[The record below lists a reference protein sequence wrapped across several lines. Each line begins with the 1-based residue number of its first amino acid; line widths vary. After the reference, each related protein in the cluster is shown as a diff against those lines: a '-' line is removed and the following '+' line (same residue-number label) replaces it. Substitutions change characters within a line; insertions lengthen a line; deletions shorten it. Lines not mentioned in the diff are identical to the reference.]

1 MRLMRGVLLVCL
13 LSFSSLLL
21 HAQVPKTVW
30 TKPSEEAKPWVFWY
44 WLHGAVSAEGITAD
58 IKAMKQAGI
67 GGAYLMPIKDTA
79 KPFIYQ
85 PAARQLSPLWW
96 KMVKHAIS
104 EAKRYG
110 VKLAFHVSDGF
121 ALAGGPWITPEKSMQ
136 KVVWTKTA
144 VTGGGTF
151 NDTLPQPET
160 LENYYRDIAV
170 FAFPSLTGTGI
181 STQTIKPTIT
191 TSNGVNAQ
199 FLVEPGNTKS
209 FTSDDS
215 CWIQY
220 SFDQPFTL
228 RSLAVKSWLYS
239 RGTYTTNQ
247 LIIETS
253 SDGKNFSFYTRLKAP
268 RHGWQD
274 WDSDYTHSIPEVTS
288 RYFRFVYT
296 KRGMEPG
303 AEDLDAAKWKPS
315 LNIKGLELSSEPQL
329 HQYEGKNGEVWRM
342 SERTTDAQIPPNLF
356 VQQKNLIDIT
366 KHLDKSGR
374 LNWQVPDGNW
384 TIIRIGHT
392 STGHR
397 NETGGAAKGLESDK
411 FSPEAVTLQ
420 FNNWFGEIMKQGGA
434 TAKEVVKIFHV
445 DSWECGSQN
454 WSTNFREEFQKRRGY
469 DLYSYLPIMAGVPV
483 ESNKISEGFLYDVRK
498 TIAELLN
505 DKFYGTLQTL
515 AKNKGVLFSAES
527 VAPTM
532 LSDGMLHY
540 SKVDLPMGEFWLR
553 SPTHDKPNDMLDA
566 IHGAHIYGKNIV
578 QAEAFTQIRAAFD
591 EHPGNIKALA
601 DRNFALGANRLSFH
615 VFMHNP
621 WMNRK
626 PGITLDAIG
635 LLFQRDQTWWPKVS
649 AWTDYI
655 RRCQALLQLGRPMT
669 DVAVFTGEEF
679 PRRSL
684 LPERL
689 VPMLPGVF
697 GKKAVEWERA
707 RLQNE
712 GQKTRK
718 PENGVTYVANTT
730 DAQSWLDPLRGY
742 AYDSFNPDALLNLAS
757 VKGNNISLSTG
768 AAYKLL
774 VVPDAHKLLPDSGS
788 LSTDALAKILA
799 LAREGA
805 TVLLQSTAQK
815 TLGAKDSE
823 VALAKMM
830 QQVKNASSNSFNV
843 HNIGK
848 GRIITGVFD
857 ATFETLGLAPD
868 FIATDASGEQADS
881 IAWTH
886 RAGAGFDIYFVSNQA
901 ASAKELTLS
910 LRVTGRQPE
919 LWDAVTGTI
928 LRAKN
933 WKVEEGRTMLPVRL
947 EGSGSLFVV
956 LQKAAAEKGVQ
967 GGNNWMTTT
976 PVQTLD
982 GDWKVSFDPSLG
994 GPQGGVVFSSLQ
1006 DWSQHPDTAIRY
1018 YSGTAAYRKTF
1029 EWKKVGNAK
1038 AVYLHLGNVANMA
1051 EVFVNGISCGTVWT
1065 APYRV
1070 DISKA
1075 IKQGSNELKIEVVN
1089 AWANRMIGDARLPVE
1104 KRSSSTVYPFKME
1117 GKPLLQAGLLGPV
1130 RLEAVK

>member
-1 MRLMRGVLLVCL
+1 VKKNLTI
-13 LSFSSLLL
+13 FLLL
-21 HAQVPKTVW
+21 FFANTAVAQVPVPKTVW

-58 IKAMKQAGI
+58 IKAMKEAGI

-79 KPFIYQ
+79 KPSIYH

-96 KMVKHAIS
+96 KMVKHAMS

-110 VKLAFHVSDGF
+110 VKLAFHFSDGF
-121 ALAGGPWITPEKSMQ
+121 ALGGGPWITPEMSMQ
-136 KVVWTKTA
+136 KVVWSLTT

-170 FAFPSLTGTGI
+170 FAFPSLAGIGI
-181 STQTIKPTIT
+181 STKTVKPTIT
-191 TSNGVNAQ
+191 TSTGADAQ

-228 RSLAVKSWLYS
+228 RSLVVKSWLYS
-239 RGTYTTNQ
+239 RGTYGSNQ

-253 SDGKNFSFYTRLKAP
+253 SDGKAFSFHTRLKAP

-274 WDSDYTHSIPEVTS
+274 WDSDYTHAIPEVTA
-288 RYFRFVYT
+288 RYFRFIYT
-296 KRGMEPG
+296 KRGIEPG

-315 LNIKGLELSSEPQL
+315 LNIKGLQLSSEPKI

-342 SERTTDAQIPPNLF
+342 SERTTEAQLPSNLF
-356 VQQKNLIDIT
+356 VQQKEIIDIT
-366 KHLDKSGR
+366 RHLDKSGR
-374 LNWQVPDGNW
+374 LNWQAPHGNW
-384 TIIRIGHT
+384 TIIRMGHT

-397 NETGGAAKGLESDK
+397 NETGGGGKGLECDK

-420 FNNWFGEIMKQGGA
+420 FNKWFGEIMKQGGA

-445 DSWECGSQN
+445 DSWEARSQN
-454 WSTNFREEFQKRRGY
+454 WSSNFREEFQKRRGY
-469 DLYSYLPIMAGVPV
+469 DPLTYLPVMAGVPV
-483 ESNKISEGFLYDVRK
+483 ESNKVSEGFLYDVRK

-505 DKFYGTLQTL
+505 DKFFGTLQTL
-515 AKNKGVLFSAES
+515 AKKRGVLFSAES

-601 DRNFALGANRLSFH
+601 DRNFALGINRLSFH

-621 WMNRK
+621 WMNKK

-649 AWTDYI
+649 AFTDYI
-655 RRCQALLQLGRPMT
+655 RRCQALLQLGKPVT

-697 GKKAVEWERA
+697 GKEAVEWERA

-712 GQKTRK
+712 GQRTRK

-742 AYDSFNPDALLNLAS
+742 QYDSFNPDALLRLSS
-757 VKGNNISLSTG
+757 VKNGKISLSTG

-774 VVPDAHKLLPDSGS
+774 VVPDAHKLLPDSVRI
-788 LSTDALAKILA
+788 STDALAKILA

-805 TVLLQSTAQK
+805 TVILQNTAQK

-823 VALAKMM
+823 STLAKLM
-830 QQVKNASSNSFNV
+830 QQVKASSSGTTNV
-843 HNIGK
+843 YNFSK
-848 GRIITGVFD
+848 GRLITGVFD
-857 ATFETLGLAPD
+857 ASFESLGIQPD
-868 FIATDASGEQADS
+868 FIATDASGERTDS

-886 RAGAGFDIYFVSNQA
+886 RAGNGFDIYFISNQ
-901 ASAKELTLS
+901 SSLTKDLTLS
-910 LRVTGRQPE
+910 LRVVGKQPE

-933 WKVEEGRTMLPVRL
+933 WKVEEGRTVLPVRL
-947 EGSGSLFVV
+947 EASGSLFVV
-956 LQKAAAEKGVQ
+956 LQKAAAGKGVEKGS
-967 GGNNWMTTT
+967 NWMTTT

-982 GDWKVSFDPSLG
+982 GHWKVSFDSSFG
-994 GPQGGVVFSSLQ
+994 GPMAAVAFSELQ
-1006 DWSQHPDTAIRY
+1006 DWTQHPDTAIRY
-1018 YSGTAAYRKTF
+1018 YSGTAVYRKTF
-1029 EWKKVGNAK
+1029 DWKKTVNAK
-1038 AVYLHLGNVANMA
+1038 AVYLHLGQVANMA

-1065 APYRV
+1065 APYHV
-1070 DISKA
+1070 DITKA
-1075 IKQGSNELKIEVVN
+1075 VKHGRNELKIEVVN
-1089 AWANRMIGDARLPVE
+1089 TWANRMIGDARLPAE
-1104 KRSSSTVYPFKME
+1104 KRISNTVYPFKME
-1117 GKPLLQAGLLGPV
+1117 GKPLRPAGLLGPV
-1130 RLEAVK
+1130 RVAVER

>member
-1 MRLMRGVLLVCL
+1 VKKNLTI
-13 LSFSSLLL
+13 FLLL
-21 HAQVPKTVW
+21 FLANAAVAQPPVPKTVW

-79 KPFIYQ
+79 KPSIYQ

-96 KMVKHAIS
+96 KMVKHAMS
-104 EAKRYG
+104 EAARHG
-110 VKLAFHVSDGF
+110 VKLGFHFSDGF
-121 ALAGGPWITPEKSMQ
+121 ALGGGPWITPEKSMQ
-136 KVVWTKTA
+136 KVVWSQTA
-144 VTGGGTF
+144 VTGGRTF
-151 NDTLPQPET
+151 NDTIPQPET
-160 LENYYRDIAV
+160 LEAYYRDIAV
-170 FAFPSLTGTGI
+170 FAFPSLSGTGI
-181 STQTIKPTIT
+181 STKTIKPKIT
-191 TSNGVNAQ
+191 TSTGADAQ

-228 RSLAVKSWLYS
+228 RSLVVKSWLYS
-239 RGTYTTNQ
+239 RGTYGTNQ
-247 LIIETS
+247 LMIETS
-253 SDGKNFSFYTRLKAP
+253 NDGKTFQLYTRLKAP

-274 WDSDYTHSIPEVTS
+274 WDSDYTHAIPEVTS
-288 RYFRFVYT
+288 RYFRFIYT
-296 KRGMEPG
+296 KRGIEPG

-315 LNIKGLELSSEPQL
+315 LNVKGLELSSEPKI

-342 SERTTDAQIPPNLF
+342 SERTTEAQLPSNLF
-356 VQQKNLIDIT
+356 VPQKAIIDIT
-366 KHLDKSGR
+366 KYLDKAGR
-374 LNWQVPDGNW
+374 LNWQVPNGNW

-411 FSPEAVTLQ
+411 FNPEAVTLQ
-420 FNNWFGEIMKQGGA
+420 FDNWFGEIMKQGGA

-469 DLYSYLPIMAGVPV
+469 DPLSYLPAMAGVPV
-483 ESNKISEGFLYDVRK
+483 ESNKVSEGFLYDVRK

-505 DKFYGTLQTL
+505 DKFFGTLQAL
-515 AKNKGVLFSAES
+515 AKNQGVLFSAES

-532 LSDGMLHY
+532 LSDGMQHY

-591 EHPGNIKALA
+591 EHPGNIKTLA
-601 DRNFALGANRLSFH
+601 DRNFALGINKLVHH

-621 WMNRK
+621 WMNKK

-635 LLFQRDQTWWPKVS
+635 LLFQRDQTWWPKAK

-655 RRCQALLQLGRPMT
+655 RRCQALLQLGKPVT
-669 DVAVFTGEEF
+669 DIAVFTGEEY

-689 VPMLPGVF
+689 VPTLPGLF
-697 GKKAVEWERA
+697 GNEAVEWEHR
-707 RLQNE
+707 RLRNE
-712 GQKTRK
+712 GQPTRK
-718 PENGVTYVANTT
+718 PENGVTYAANTT
-730 DAQSWLDPLRGY
+730 DAGSSLDPLRGY

-757 VKGNNISLSTG
+757 VKGKDISLSTG
-768 AAYKLL
+768 AKYKLL
-774 VVPDAHKLLPDSGS
+774 VVPDVHKLLPDSGS
-788 LSTDALAKILA
+788 LSTAAATKILA
-799 LAREGA
+799 LARSGA
-805 TVLLQSTAQK
+805 TVLLYNTMQK
-815 TLGAKDSE
+815 TLGAQDSE
-823 VALAKMM
+823 AALGKML
-830 QQVKNASSNSFNV
+830 QQVKASSSHSSAG

-848 GRIITGVFD
+848 GKIITGVYD
-857 ATFETLGLAPD
+857 EPSLESLGIQPD
-868 FIATDASGEQADS
+868 FIATEASGSRADS
-881 IAWTH
+881 VAWTH
-886 RAGAGFDIYFVSNQA
+886 RAGAGFDIYFLSNQA
-901 ASAKELTLS
+901 SRAKELTLS
-910 LRVTGRQPE
+910 LRVAGRQPE

-928 LRAKN
+928 LPAKN
-933 WKVEEGRTMLPVRL
+933 WKVEGGRTVLPVQL

-956 LQKAAAEKGVQ
+956 LQKAAAGKGAKK
-967 GGNNWMTTT
+967 GNNWTTTT
-976 PVQTLD
+976 PVRPLD
-982 GDWKVSFDPSLG
+982 GEWKVSFDPSLG
-994 GPQGGVVFSSLQ
+994 GPKGEVMFASLQ

-1018 YSGTAAYRKTF
+1018 YSGTAVYRKTF
-1029 EWKKVGNAK
+1029 DWKKTSSSK
-1038 AVYLHLGNVANMA
+1038 AVCLHLGGVANMA

-1075 IKQGSNELKIEVVN
+1075 IKQGRNELRIEVVN
-1089 AWANRMIGDARLPVE
+1089 TWANRMIGDARLPAE
-1104 KRSSSTVYPFKME
+1104 KRISSTVYPFKME
-1117 GKPLLQAGLLGPV
+1117 GKPLLPAGLLGPV
-1130 RLEAVK
+1130 RVEVEK